1 KSPERDLKWA
11 SSTTNPNVACDR
23 MNIDG
28 VPTYADRIHEMCRTR
43 PRLMLGRHLLFRDCL
58 DGTDSPAF
66 PNIRMLRQ
74 SALLPIMSGRNIS
87 SGAPTRLL
95 PAGAW
100 VCSQY
105 RNPRLTRLASC
116 RVAATLAADRSMRPP
131 SR

>member
-1 KSPERDLKWA
+1 
-11 SSTTNPNVACDR
+11 

-74 SALLPIMSGRNIS
+74 SALLPIMSG
-87 SGAPTRLL
+87 PTSAR
-95 PAGAW
+95 ARRRA
-100 VCSQY
+100 CC
-105 RNPRLTRLASC
+105 RLALGS
-116 RVAATLAADRSMRPP
+116 VASIDIRGSLAWHLVGSPQPWPP
-131 SR
+131 TGR